1 MSSPA
6 STSASTAEHKPFS
19 LVEILIVLIIIVLMA
34 AMSLPVFAWI
44 RNSAREKAVLE
55 NLRRLDVAAQQY
67 YLEQGS
73 DTAPY
78 EALVGPEKYIAELKA
93 VAGEDYSTLV
103 FDSAA
108 PELSITAPKIKG
120 GKVITLRRASST
132 DKP

>member
-6 STSASTAEHKPFS
+6 STATAEHKPFS
-19 LVEILIVLIIIVLMA
+19 LIEILIVLIIIALMA
-34 AMSLPVFAWI
+34 AMSLPVFAWM
-44 RNSAREKAVLE
+44 RNSAREKAVRE
-55 NLRRLDVAAQQY
+55 NLRKLDVAAQQY

-78 EALVGPEKYIAELKA
+78 EALVGAEKYIGELKS

-120 GKVITLRRASST
+120 GKVITLRRASSA

>member
-1 MSSPA
+1 MSSPI
-6 STSASTAEHKPFS
+6 SASTEHKPFT

-44 RNSAREKAVLE
+44 RNSAREKAVRE
-55 NLRRLDVAAQQY
+55 NLRQLDVAAQQY

-78 EALVGPEKYIAELKA
+78 EALVGPEKYIKELKA
-93 VAGEDYSTLV
+93 VAGEDYSTVV

-108 PELSITAPKIKG
+108 QELSITAPKIKG
-120 GKVITLRRASST
+120 GKVITLRRASSK
-132 DKP
+132 DK

>member
-6 STSASTAEHKPFS
+6 SSAATAEHKPFS
-19 LVEILIVLIIIVLMA
+19 LVEILIVLIIIGLMA
-34 AMSLPVFAWI
+34 AMSLPIFAWL

-55 NLRRLDVAAQQY
+55 NLRKLDVAAQQY

-78 EALVGPEKYIAELKA
+78 EALVGPEKYIDRLKS

-108 PELSITAPKIKG
+108 PGLSISAPKIKG
-120 GKVITLRRASST
+120 GKVITLRRASSP

>member
-6 STSASTAEHKPFS
+6 STSAAAEHKPFS
-19 LVEILIVLIIIVLMA
+19 LVEILIVLIIIALMA
-34 AMSLPVFAWI
+34 AMSLPIFAWI

-55 NLRRLDVAAQQY
+55 NLRKLDVAAQQY

-78 EALVGPEKYIAELKA
+78 EALVGPEKYIGEIRA

-108 PELSITAPKIKG
+108 PELSVTAPKIKG
-120 GKVITLRRASST
+120 GKVIRLRRASAAT
-132 DKP
+132 E

>member
-6 STSASTAEHKPFS
+6 STSAAAEHKPFS
-19 LVEILIVLIIIVLMA
+19 LVEILIVLIIIALMA
-34 AMSLPVFAWI
+34 AMSLPIFAWI

-78 EALVGPEKYIAELKA
+78 EALVGPEKYIQEIRV
-93 VAGEDYSTLV
+93 VAGEDYTTLV

-108 PELSITAPKIKG
+108 PELSVTAPKIKG
-120 GKVITLRRASST
+120 GKVITLRRAPAST
-132 DKP
+132 E

>member
-1 MSSPA
+1 MSSPTA
-6 STSASTAEHKPFS
+6 TAEHKPFS
-19 LVEILIVLIIIVLMA
+19 FVEILIVLIIIVLMA

-78 EALVGPEKYIAELKA
+78 EALVGPEKSIQELKS
-93 VAGEDYSTLV
+93 VAGEDYSTVIL
-103 FDSAA
+103 DSTA

>member
-6 STSASTAEHKPFS
+6 STATAEHKPFS
-19 LVEILIVLIIIVLMA
+19 LVEILIVLIIIALMA

-78 EALVGPEKYIAELKA
+78 EALVGPEKYIGALKS

-108 PELSITAPKIKG
+108 PELSIAAPKIKG
-120 GKVITLRRASST
+120 GKVITLRRAAST